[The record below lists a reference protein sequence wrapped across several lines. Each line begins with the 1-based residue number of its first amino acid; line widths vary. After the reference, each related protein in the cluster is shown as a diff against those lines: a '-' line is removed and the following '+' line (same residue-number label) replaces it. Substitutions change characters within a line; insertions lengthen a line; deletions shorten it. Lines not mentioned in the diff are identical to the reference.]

1 MLRGNECNA
10 VPHQARAA
18 YRFPWPSLALLS
30 TDRNWLMLVMNR
42 SADTVSAKILTQDH
56 ASNTGTRTPSQAV
69 LRPSLVRSFVFFL
82 ELMQR
87 KPPMLVGSL
96 QHSWRRPP
104 GSAAIGA
111 ELASCFTLVQ
121 EAYSRFAE
129 RNLMPCSPNLCYPSP
144 RFGRKL
150 TGRYWH
156 TYGNMQLNRETLHKI
171 RRAQPAD

>member
-1 MLRGNECNA
+1 MSGHSEGVGSAKEKHKMLRGNECNA

-129 RNLMPCSPNLCYPSP
+129 TETSCLAVQ
-144 RFGRKL
+144 
-150 TGRYWH
+150 
-156 TYGNMQLNRETLHKI
+156 TYAIL
-171 RRAQPAD
+171 RRASAEN